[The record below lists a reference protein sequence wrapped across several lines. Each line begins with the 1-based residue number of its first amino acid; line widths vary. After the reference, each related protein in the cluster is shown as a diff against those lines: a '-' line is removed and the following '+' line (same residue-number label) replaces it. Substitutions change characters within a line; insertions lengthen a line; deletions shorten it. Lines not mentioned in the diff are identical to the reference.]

1 MKVLFTNTLS
11 PCLEVSG
18 RKGTGMSERRGV
30 LFVKSTVSVRNRTA
44 VAISLAFVQS
54 GMLPLWT

>member
-30 LFVKSTVSVRNRTA
+30 LFAKSAVSERNKMA
-44 VAISLAFVQS
+44 VAISLAFMQS
-54 GMLPLWT
+54 GMLLL